1 MPRSIWTGA
10 ISFGLVNVP
19 VKLYSAVSKK
29 TVRFHQLHESDGV
42 RIQNGASGNAVGGT
56 VAGAGNTIVNN
67 GGTGVTV
74 GTSTADPA
82 TGNAIL
88 GNSIFSNG
96 SLAAT
101 AGGSWDGATQH
112 YDRGELRLW
121 DQATGEAPGLRLGS
135 RRSPSRLGEAGQELV
150 RERKC
155 LPLFGLRRSP
165 MAGRHPLAGPDPLP
179 GKSISL
185 TGRLWHYWSWT

>member
-1 MPRSIWTGA
+1 MPKSGFFT
-10 ISFGLVNVP
+10 
-19 VKLYSAVSKK
+19 
-29 TVRFHQLHESDGV
+29 TSDGV

-96 SLAAT
+96 SL
-101 AGGSWDGATQH
+101 GI
-112 YDRGELRLW
+112 EI
-121 DQATGEAPGLRLGS
+121 
-135 RRSPSRLGEAGQELV
+135 
-150 RERKC
+150 
-155 LPLFGLRRSP
+155 
-165 MAGRHPLAGPDPLP
+165 GRAHV
-179 GKSISL
+179 
-185 TGRLWHYWSWT
+185 